1 MTTSVTKLG
10 VLALLALAGLQ
21 AQAQTTVY
29 KCVENGRVLYTD
41 TASQPNCKAIDTQ
54 GAISAPPRAPAP
66 AVTMRQGAARAP
78 AATAP
83 SNFPR
88 VDNAT
93 QRARDDDRRAI
104 LQDELRSEEKKL
116 AELKQ
121 VFNNGEPERQGNEKN
136 YAKYQERVVQMRDDI
151 GRSEKNIEAL
161 KRELAAV
168 AEEDDGG
175 LEHFQVHGEALQAL
189 LRRAEVGACMAKDG
203 VAAPGKIAH
212 GDFFLA
218 QGEIQPGLKG
228 AVVVLALQ
236 HGVAEEDE
244 AVAVFELKG
253 GGLRRGVGDCGGG
266 GGRDVRLRRRLS
278 GCKGG
283 AHKRHEAGQG
293 FQIHAGAIGAE
304 AAGVV

>member
-1 MTTSVTKLG
+1 MRMTTSVTKLG

-136 YAKYQERVVQMRDDI
+136 YAKYQERVAQMRDDI

-161 KRELAAV
+161 KRELANI
-168 AEEDDGG
+168 
-175 LEHFQVHGEALQAL
+175 
-189 LRRAEVGACMAKDG
+189 R
-203 VAAPGKIAH
+203 
-212 GDFFLA
+212 
-218 QGEIQPGLKG
+218 
-228 AVVVLALQ
+228 
-236 HGVAEEDE
+236 
-244 AVAVFELKG
+244 
-253 GGLRRGVGDCGGG
+253 
-266 GGRDVRLRRRLS
+266 
-278 GCKGG
+278 
-283 AHKRHEAGQG
+283 
-293 FQIHAGAIGAE
+293 
-304 AAGVV
+304 